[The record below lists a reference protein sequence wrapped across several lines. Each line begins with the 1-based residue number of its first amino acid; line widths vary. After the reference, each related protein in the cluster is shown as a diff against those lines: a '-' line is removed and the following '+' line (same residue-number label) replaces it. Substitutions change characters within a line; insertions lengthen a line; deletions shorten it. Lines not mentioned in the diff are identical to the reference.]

1 MLIFPCQ
8 QIMHFPKCNIKYN
21 ALLYIIIYSMVTTQH
36 YLTKQNFIENFQNV
50 SNPKRE
56 TSFM

>member
-1 MLIFPCQ
+1 
-8 QIMHFPKCNIKYN
+8 
-21 ALLYIIIYSMVTTQH
+21 MVTTQH